1 MAGTNHTSQ
10 SPLLTAWPAVILA
23 RPQLGENIGMTARA
37 MLNCGLT
44 QLRITAPRD
53 GWPNPAAVS
62 ASAGATDVIEQAT
75 VFPDLRAALGDLH
88 YVYATT
94 AGVRR
99 QMKPVLDLPE
109 AVADILART
118 ARGERV
124 GVLFGPERSGLENED
139 ISLADAILTIP
150 LNPAFSSLNLSQ
162 AVLLVAHEIWEGL
175 RRLPY
180 RQEAAA
186 VTLAEAAAGQGTAHV
201 TALSD
206 AADTPATRAVLFN
219 FLDRLEAML
228 LTSGFLFPPEKRP
241 IMVRNLRNLFH
252 RAGLRPH
259 EVQTLHGIMTSLAAT
274 DPKAFDNPDE
284 NSIVHSLPRV
294 GDEHA

>member
-1 MAGTNHTSQ
+1 MAGTNHASIPAPL
-10 SPLLTAWPAVILA
+10 SPWPVVILA

-44 QLRITAPRD
+44 QLRLTAPRD

-62 ASAGATDVIEQAT
+62 ASAGATAVIENAA
-75 VFPDLRAALGDLH
+75 VFPDLRTALGDLQ

-94 AGVRR
+94 ATARR
-99 QMKPVLDLPE
+99 QVKPVVGLGE

-162 AVLLVAHEIWEGL
+162 AVLLVAHGIWDGL
-175 RRLPY
+175 RR
-180 RQEAAA
+180 A
-186 VTLAEAAAGQGTAHV
+186 AAAGGEGAPPE
-201 TALSD
+201 SD
-206 AADTPATRAVLFN
+206 LAPRAELFN
-219 FLDRLEAML
+219 FFDRLERML
-228 LTSGFLFPPEKRP
+228 VISGFLFPPEKRP
-241 IMVRNLRNLFH
+241 MMVRNLRNLFH
-252 RAGLRPH
+252 RARLRTH
-259 EVQTLHGIMTSLAAT
+259 EVQTLHGIMASLAET
-274 DPKAFDNPDE
+274 EPKAFDKPVDP
-284 NSIVHSLPRV
+284 SIVPSLPRA
-294 GDEHA
+294 GDDHA

>member
-1 MAGTNHTSQ
+1 MAGTNLSQ
-10 SPLLTAWPAVILA
+10 SPQLAPWPAVILQ

-44 QLRITAPRD
+44 QLRLVAPRD

-62 ASAGATDVIEQAT
+62 ASAGATDVIEQAA
-75 VFPDLRAALGDLH
+75 VFPDLRAALGDLQ

-94 AGVRR
+94 AGARR
-99 QMKPVLDLPE
+99 QLKPVLDLPT

-124 GVLFGPERSGLENED
+124 GVLFGPERSGLDNDD
-139 ISLADAILTIP
+139 ISLADAVLTIP

-162 AVLLVAHEIWEGL
+162 AVLLVAHGLWEGL
-175 RRLPY
+175 RSQPHQGKEGGAPLP
-180 RQEAAA
+180 
-186 VTLAEAAAGQGTAHV
+186 TDAEA
-201 TALSD
+201 
-206 AADTPATRAVLFN
+206 PATRAMLFN

-228 LTSGFLFPPEKRP
+228 VTSGFLFPPEKRP
-241 IMVRNLRNLFH
+241 IMVRNLRNIFH

-259 EVQTLHGIMTSLAAT
+259 DVQTLHGMMTSLATT
-274 DPKAFDNPDE
+274 DPKAFDNAAE
-284 NSIVHSLPRV
+284 NFIVPSLPCA
-294 GDEHA
+294 GEDHA

>member
-1 MAGTNHTSQ
+1 MAGTDTSVM
-10 SPLLTAWPAVILA
+10 PAVSATGAVIVLA

-44 QLRITAPRD
+44 RLRLTAPRD

-62 ASAGATDVIEQAT
+62 ASAGATVVIDGAE
-75 VFPDLRAALGDLH
+75 VFPDLRTALGDLH

-94 AGVRR
+94 ASTRR
-99 QMKPVLDLPE
+99 QLKPVVGLGA

-124 GVLFGPERSGLENED
+124 GVLFGPERSGLDNED

-162 AVLLVAHEIWEGL
+162 AVLLVAHGIWEGL
-175 RRLPY
+175 RVRAEEE
-180 RQEAAA
+180 RAAPPS
-186 VTLAEAAAGQGTAHV
+186 V
-201 TALSD
+201 
-206 AADTPATRAVLFN
+206 AADPPAPRAVLFN

-228 LTSGFLFPPEKRP
+228 VVSGFLFPPEKRP
-241 IMVRNLRNLFH
+241 IMVRNLRNIFH
-252 RAGLRPH
+252 RAGLRAH
-259 EVQTLHGIMTSLAAT
+259 EVQTLHGIMASLAETA
-274 DPKAFDNPDE
+274 PKAFDKPADP
-284 NSIVHSLPRV
+284 SIVPSPPLA
-294 GDEHA
+294 GDDHA